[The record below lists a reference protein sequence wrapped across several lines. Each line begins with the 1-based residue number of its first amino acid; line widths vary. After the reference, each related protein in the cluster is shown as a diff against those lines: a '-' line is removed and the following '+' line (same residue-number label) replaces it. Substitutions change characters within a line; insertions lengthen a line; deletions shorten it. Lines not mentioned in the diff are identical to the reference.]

1 MKVIISEGLADGR
14 HMHNGM
20 YLASYDPEALDGMG
34 AFEWTRDPQMALR
47 FPDAASAWVLWKT
60 TSKTRPTR
68 DDGKPNRPLTA
79 YTVAIEDA
87 PEVSV

>member
-14 HMHNGM
+14 PMHNGM
-20 YLASYDPEALDGMG
+20 YLSAYDPEGEGGMG
-34 AFEWTRDPQMALR
+34 SFEWSHNPEDAMR

-68 DDGKPNRPLTA
+68 WDGKPNRPLTA